1 MQMTNMKAAVY
12 YQYGPPE
19 LIQVKEIPKPIPND
33 DEVLVRVHATTVN
46 RTDCAILRAH
56 PFIMR
61 FFTGLTKPSNPILG
75 TDFAGMVEGLG
86 NSVKGFKIGDR
97 IFGFTDQGMSS
108 QAEYLV
114 CKTEKFISHMSKN
127 VSFQQA
133 AASIEGA
140 HYAINFINKVKLEK
154 GQRAFVNGASGAIG
168 SAMVQLLKYQGLHV
182 TATCTY
188 KNLGLISSL
197 GVDKV
202 IDYEK
207 EDFTLIGETFDYVF
221 DAVGKS
227 SFGKCKP
234 ILKPKGIYISSE
246 LGPKNQNP
254 ILALVTPLMG
264 GKQVKFPFPSDIKTS
279 LALMKKMMEEGKF
292 MPLIDREYSFDDISK
307 AYAYVETGQKT
318 GTVTINLL

>member
-1 MQMTNMKAAVY
+1 MSDIKAAVY
-12 YQYGPPE
+12 YQYGSPE
-19 LIQVKEIPKPIPND
+19 VIQVKDIPKPSPQDGEI
-33 DEVLVRVHATTVN
+33 LVRVHATTVN

-61 FFTGLTKPSNPILG
+61 FFTGLTKPSNPVLG
-75 TDFAGMVEGLG
+75 TDFAGMVEEVGK
-86 NSVKGFKIGDR
+86 SVEGFKIGDR
-97 IFGFTDQGMSS
+97 VFGFNDQGMSS

-114 CKTEKFISHMSKN
+114 GKTGTFISHMPKN

-133 AASIEGA
+133 AASIEGG
-140 HYAINFINKVKLEK
+140 HYAINFINKVSLKK

-168 SAMVQLLKYQGLHV
+168 SALVQLLKYHGLHV

-188 KNLGLISSL
+188 KNLGWISSL
-197 GVDKV
+197 GVDNV

-227 SFGKCKP
+227 SFGECKP
-234 ILKPKGIYISSE
+234 LLNPTGTYISSE

-254 ILALVTPLMG
+254 ILALVTPLTK

-279 LALMKKMMEEGKF
+279 LAIVKKLMEEGKF
-292 MPLIDREYSFDDISK
+292 TPLIDREYSLKEISK
-307 AYAYVETGQKT
+307 AYRYVETGQKT
-318 GTVTINLL
+318 GNVTVNLLLK